1 MFAQAISAATTTGKE
16 IIRFLFLS
24 TQTVEPSLPFWKDQV
39 SLMVYHRLDL
49 PRSLQSLL
57 MGRWWGGGGGGDER
71 GLTSRTAVDSQA
83 RVFHYLRVIT

>member
-24 TQTVEPSLPFWKDQV
+24 TQKVEPSLPFWKDQV
-39 SLMVYHRLDL
+39 FSWFTTDSISPALFSPFL
-49 PRSLQSLL
+49 
-57 MGRWWGGGGGGDER
+57 WGGGGRDER

-83 RVFHYLRVIT
+83 RVFHHLRVIT